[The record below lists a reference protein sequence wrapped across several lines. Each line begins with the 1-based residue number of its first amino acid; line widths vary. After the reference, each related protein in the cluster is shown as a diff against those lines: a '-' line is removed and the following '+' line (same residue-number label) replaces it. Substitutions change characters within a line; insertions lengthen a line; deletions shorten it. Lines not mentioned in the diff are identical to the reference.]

1 MRTCLKATS
10 AAILAIVVASCSS
23 ATAKQLPT
31 RDRTL
36 GTAGDV
42 VLRSHDTDQQ
52 GPVPVAVPPDKML
65 AALKSA
71 YADVG
76 IEVKLWDP
84 PNGQVGNKN
93 FTKMYRLAGAS
104 LSTYV
109 GCGLTT
115 NGEAADS
122 YRVTLSV
129 VSQVSPD
136 AGGSTVL
143 TTLSA
148 FAEDLASSK
157 GTISC
162 ETRGILEQKILQSA
176 MTHLVS

>member
-1 MRTCLKATS
+1 MRQRLNAT
-10 AAILAIVVASCSS
+10 AATLVAIVVTGCASAATNQVPTHDRVL
-23 ATAKQLPT
+23 ATA
-31 RDRTL
+31 
-36 GTAGDV
+36 GEA
-42 VLRSHDTDQQ
+42 VLRSHDGDQR
-52 GPVPVAVPPDKML
+52 GAVPVALPPDKML
-65 AALKSA
+65 SALKAA
-71 YADVG
+71 YGELG
-76 IEVKLWDP
+76 IDVKLWDP

-122 YRVTLSV
+122 YRVTLSI

-136 AGGSTVL
+136 AGGSKVL

-157 GTISC
+157 GTIAC
-162 ETRGILEQKILQSA
+162 ETRGILEQKILQTA

>member
-1 MRTCLKATS
+1 MRQCLKATS
-10 AAILAIVVASCSS
+10 TAIVAIVVASCSS
-23 ATAKQLPT
+23 ATTKQPPSH
-31 RDRTL
+31 DRVL
-36 GTAGDV
+36 GTAGDI
-42 VLRSHDTDQQ
+42 VLRTRDPGQQ
-52 GPVPVAVPPDKML
+52 GPIPVAVTPDKML
-65 AALKSA
+65 AALNAA
-71 YADVG
+71 YADLG

-93 FTKMYRLAGAS
+93 FTKMYRLAGSS

-122 YRVTLSV
+122 YRVTLSI
-129 VSQVSPD
+129 VSHVSPD
-136 AGGSTVL
+136 VGGSRVL

-162 ETRGILEQKILQSA
+162 ETRGILEQKVLQYA
-176 MTHLVS
+176 MSHLSS

>member
-1 MRTCLKATS
+1 
-10 AAILAIVVASCSS
+10 
-23 ATAKQLPT
+23 
-31 RDRTL
+31 
-36 GTAGDV
+36 
-42 VLRSHDTDQQ
+42 
-52 GPVPVAVPPDKML
+52 ML
-65 AALKSA
+65 AALNAA
-71 YADVG
+71 YADLG

-84 PNGQVGNKN
+84 PNGQVGNRN
-93 FTKMYRLAGAS
+93 FTKMYRLAGAA

-122 YRVTLSV
+122 YRVTLSI
-129 VSQVSPD
+129 VSQVTPG

-143 TTLSA
+143 TSLTA

-157 GTISC
+157 GAISC
-162 ETRGILEQKILQSA
+162 ETRGILEQKVLQTA